1 MEEKNKKIIILL
13 GPPGSGK
20 GTQGQLLSEK
30 YGLYFFE
37 TSKLIEDIFLSNT
50 EFLETPE
57 GKFYIKD
64 EKELR
69 AAGKLCSP
77 PFIFKLI
84 SDYVKKLHNLG
95 TFILFSGSPR
105 TEYEAQ
111 RLIPLLCELYGKE
124 NITLFALT
132 MDPNDSIYR
141 NSNRRICELMRHSI
155 LYNEDTKNLKTC
167 PIDGSLL
174 IKRDGV
180 GDDPE
185 TIKIRLE
192 EYEQR
197 TKPIINYIQGQGIKT
212 FLIDASQTPKEV
224 FKSIIA
230 YL

>member
-1 MEEKNKKIIILL
+1 MQAKNKKIIILL

-37 TSKLIEDIFLSNT
+37 TSKLIEDIFLSDT

-69 AAGKLCSP
+69 SSGKLCSP
-77 PFIFKLI
+77 PFVFKLI
-84 SDYVKKLHNLG
+84 KDHVKKLHDLG

-111 RLIPLLCELYGKE
+111 RLVPFLCELYGKD
-124 NITLFALT
+124 NITLFALK
-132 MDPNDSIYR
+132 MDPQDSIYR

-155 LYNEDTKNLKTC
+155 LYNQDTKDLQTC
-167 PIDGSLL
+167 PIDGSKL

-192 EYEQR
+192 EYSQR
-197 TKPIINYIQGQGIKT
+197 TEPIIEYIKNQGIKT
-212 FLIDASQTPKEV
+212 FQIDAARSPSQV
-224 FKSIIA
+224 FEEIVA
-230 YL
+230 FL